1 MIKRRIV
8 CFAAGGVLFLNGA
21 VLLLISNINV
31 GYIAMALLGAMLI
44 FGGIFYKKIP
54 AWVKAVCMSG
64 MVLWF
69 GFAAV
74 LFGFGWTDTVNY
86 QEDAVIVLGAGLRG
100 EKPSKVLRN
109 RLDEAVQYHE
119 KNPDALIVVS
129 GGQGPQEEIPE
140 AEAMARYLMEAG
152 VAEEKIVK
160 EDRSTSTYENFK
172 FSKALLDETLG
183 EDHEV
188 AFVTN
193 DFHILR
199 AGSIAEQVG
208 YERPA
213 HFHSKTPWYN
223 VVCSGLRECLAL
235 VKFWIFK
242 K

>member
-1 MIKRRIV
+1 MIKRRIACLAV
-8 CFAAGGVLFLNGA
+8 GGILFLNGA
-21 VLLLISNINV
+21 ILMLISNINM
-31 GYIAMALLGAMLI
+31 GYIALVFLGLMLLV
-44 FGGIFYKKIP
+44 GGLFYQKIP
-54 AWVKAVCMSG
+54 AWIKAVCLGG

-74 LFGFGWTDTVNY
+74 LFGVGWTDTVDY
-86 QEDAVIVLGAGLRG
+86 QEDAMIVLGAGLRG

-160 EDRSTSTYENFK
+160 EDRSTSTYENFA
-172 FSKALLDETLG
+172 FSKALLDESLG
-183 EDHEV
+183 EEYEV

-208 YERPA
+208 YEDPT

-223 VVCSGLRECLAL
+223 VVCSGLRECLAM

-242 K
+242 R